1 MSVSTMATTQP
12 TAENQPQP
20 RRSRKLLGLLIVLLL
35 TGAAS
40 WLYLRP
46 ADAEQAPK
54 PGAVLQLEPIQLN
67 LASGRYLRVGIALQG
82 VAEPHEE
89 IEGSKALDA
98 TIELFSG
105 RRIEDLAQPVQ
116 RQVLKKKLR
125 AELID
130 RYHGE
135 VIDVYFTDFV
145 TQ

>member
-12 TAENQPQP
+12 TPEDEPQP
-20 RRSRKLLGLLIVLLL
+20 GRSRKLLVLVIVLLL

-46 ADAEQAPK
+46 AEAEEAPQ

-82 VAEPHEE
+82 VADAHEE
-89 IEGSKALDA
+89 LEGSKALDA

>member
-12 TAENQPQP
+12 TPADEPQP
-20 RRSRKLLGLLIVLLL
+20 GRSRKLLVLVIVLLL

-46 ADAEQAPK
+46 AEAEEAPQ

-82 VAEPHEE
+82 VADAHEE
-89 IEGSKALDA
+89 LEGSKALDA